1 MTLDKTDFNSNLT
14 KYPSHYYVKLNMSNK
29 LPSAFIRSLIE
40 NYNFE
45 DEEFIKSH
53 ESGEQLTSIRL
64 NNFKPSDA
72 FPEQKEI
79 PWCTAGRYLNERPSF
94 TADPLFHAGC
104 YYVQEASS
112 MFLEQVLKHT
122 TDLNASNKVLDLCAA
137 PGGKSTLISSL
148 INEDSF
154 LLSNEIIKT
163 RVPVLTDNLTKWGP
177 ANTFVSNNDPRDF
190 KRLGAYFDIVV
201 VDAPCSGSGMFRKDP
216 DAINEWSESAVLLCS
231 QRQQRILADIYPALR
246 QSGTLIYSTCSYS
259 KQENEDISDW
269 LCDSFGLS
277 SIKIPLNEEWGIEE
291 TLSDKHKCFGYRFY
305 PHKVKGEGFFIAAFR
320 KNEVSPEAQ
329 IKRAKETRI
338 NQNSEAII
346 RNWLQP
352 GDDLRILG
360 LQDDFFAI
368 DKKHEA
374 DLQYLQ
380 SNLYLKKSGVRLG
393 KVMGKDLVPN
403 HELALSLILNEN
415 IQRVDV
421 TREQAISYL
430 KRDELKL
437 DTEIMGWALICFQGH
452 PLGWAKMLGNRMNNY
467 FPKEIRIMNQSI
479 T

>member
-1 MTLDKTDFNSNLT
+1 
-14 KYPSHYYVKLNMSNK
+14 MSNK
-29 LPSAFIRSLIE
+29 LPSAFIRSLIQ
-40 NYNFE
+40 NYNIE
-45 DEEFIKSH
+45 GEEFIKSH

-64 NNFKPSDA
+64 NNFKPSSA
-72 FPEQKEI
+72 FQEQKEI
-79 PWCTAGRYLNERPSF
+79 PWCPAGRYLNERPSF

-112 MFLEQVLKHT
+112 MFLEHVLKHT

-177 ANTFVSNNDPRDF
+177 VNTFVSNNDPRDF

-231 QRQQRILADIYPALR
+231 QRQQRILADIYPALL

-277 SIKIPLNEEWGIEE
+277 SIQIPIEMEWGIEE
-291 TLSDKHKCFGYRFY
+291 TLSAKHKCYGYRFY

-320 KNEVSPEAQ
+320 KTGPSPEAQ

-338 NQNSEAII
+338 NQHSESII
-346 RNWLQP
+346 RNWLKP
-352 GDDLRILG
+352 ELDLRILG

-368 DKKHEA
+368 NKEHEA

-403 HELALSLILNEN
+403 HELALSLILNGSV
-415 IQRVDV
+415 QRIEV

-437 DTEIMGWALICFQGH
+437 ETNVMGWALFCYQGH

>member
-1 MTLDKTDFNSNLT
+1 
-14 KYPSHYYVKLNMSNK
+14 MSNI
-29 LPSAFIRSLIE
+29 LPSAFLRSLIE
-40 NYNFE
+40 NHNFE
-45 DEEFIKSH
+45 EEPFIKSH
-53 ESGEQLTSIRL
+53 ESGEQITSVRL
-64 NNFKPSDA
+64 NERKPSDS
-72 FPEQKEI
+72 FKNSDSI
-79 PWCTAGRYLNERPSF
+79 PWCETGRYLNERPSF

-112 MFLEQVLKHT
+112 MFLEHILKNT
-122 TDLNASNKVLDLCAA
+122 ADLDASNKVLDLCAA

-148 INEDSF
+148 INEDS
-154 LLSNEIIKT
+154 LLVSNEIIKT
-163 RVPVLTDNLTKWGP
+163 RVPVLTDNLIKWGP
-177 ANTFVSNNDPRDF
+177 ANTFVTNNDPRDF
-190 KRLGAYFDIVV
+190 KRLDAYFDIIT

-231 QRQQRILADIYPALR
+231 QRQQRILADIYPVLKK
-246 QSGTLIYSTCSYS
+246 SGTLIYSTCSYS

-277 SIKIPLNEEWGIEE
+277 TLQIPLEESWGIEE
-291 TLSDKHKCFGYRFY
+291 TLSDKHKCYGYRFY

-320 KNEVSPEAQ
+320 KTEVSPEAQ

-338 NQNSEAII
+338 NQTNEAVI
-346 RNWLQP
+346 RKWLQP
-352 GDDLRILG
+352 QENLRILG

-368 DKKHEA
+368 NKVHEA

-380 SNLYLKKSGVRLG
+380 SNLYLKKSGIRLG

-403 HELALSLILNEN
+403 HELALSLIVNEHV
-415 IQRVDV
+415 QRVEV

-437 DTEIMGWALICFQGH
+437 ETDVLGWALLCYLGH

-467 FPKEIRIMNQSI
+467 FPKEIRIVNQNIS
-479 T
+479 

>member
-1 MTLDKTDFNSNLT
+1 
-14 KYPSHYYVKLNMSNK
+14 MSNK

-45 DEEFIKSH
+45 GEAFIKSH

-64 NNFKPSDA
+64 NNFKPSESYTDS
-72 FPEQKEI
+72 EEI
-79 PWCTAGRYLNERPSF
+79 PWCETGRYLNERPSF

-112 MFLEQVLKHT
+112 MFLEKVLKHAA
-122 TDLNASNKVLDLCAA
+122 DLTANNKVLDLCAA

-148 INEDSF
+148 INENS
-154 LLSNEIIKT
+154 LLVSNEIIKT
-163 RVPVLTDNLTKWGP
+163 RVPVLTDNLIKWGP
-177 ANTFVSNNDPRDF
+177 ANTFVTNNDARDF
-190 KRLGAYFDIVV
+190 KRLDAYFDIIV
-201 VDAPCSGSGMFRKDP
+201 VDAPCSGSGMFRKNP
-216 DAINEWSESAVLLCS
+216 DVINEWSESAVVLCS
-231 QRQQRILADIYPALR
+231 QRQQRILADIYPALKEA
-246 QSGTLIYSTCSYS
+246 GTLIYSTCSYS
-259 KQENEDISDW
+259 KQENEEISDW

-277 SIKIPLNEEWGIEE
+277 SIQIPIDGSWGIEE
-291 TLSDKHKCFGYRFY
+291 TLSDKHKCYGYRFY

-320 KNEVSPEAQ
+320 KTEASPEAQ

-346 RNWLQP
+346 RKWLKPQN
-352 GDDLRILG
+352 DLRILG

-368 DKKHEA
+368 NKQHEA
-374 DLQYLQ
+374 ELQYLQ
-380 SNLYLKKSGVRLG
+380 SNLYLKKSGIRLG

-415 IQRVDV
+415 VQRVDV
-421 TREQAISYL
+421 SRELAISYL

-437 DTEIMGWALICFQGH
+437 KNDVLGWALICYMGH
-452 PLGWAKMLGNRMNNY
+452 ALGWAKMVGNRMNNY
-467 FPKEIRIMNQSI
+467 FPKEMRIVNQSI
-479 T
+479 S